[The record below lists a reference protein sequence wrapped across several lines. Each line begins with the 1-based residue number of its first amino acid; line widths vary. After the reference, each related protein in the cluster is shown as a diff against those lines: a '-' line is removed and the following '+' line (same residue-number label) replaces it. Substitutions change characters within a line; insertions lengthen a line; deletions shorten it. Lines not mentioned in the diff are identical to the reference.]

1 MLGFVSRPCLLL
13 LKLNMSYSFYYKRWF
28 VKWWLKE
35 HISSEPH
42 NLSLGSFFWVPLVS
56 ENLLSVIDVA
66 PLSLVRSYIDDS
78 SIGMSKIL
86 ATTVE
91 RSMNQLIALVPK
103 EIPRLTLRFFPF
115 FDPSPFPHNPPPAA
129 VANPFLFTDAEYGI
143 KSDDFLIILCAE
155 ARKFLVD
162 SYVAL
167 PRGDTT
173 PGSRVAYSMTVRQ
186 LEALIRLLEAIS
198 RCHLDDEVH
207 PGHVKLATR
216 LLKTSVIRH
225 NSNSLQT
232 YVSLIIVE
240 STEIDLTEFQEE
252 NQEEGDV
259 EPQIADVDADSNNDQ
274 PGFSCK
280 IDGAEFKTEDKKLVK
295 DQNLHKNLI
304 SDKRTKRSQL
314 KLKMAFDGQERDMKR
329 FWEPSIF
336 TLSTKMLKEHVALVK
351 EVRLLLAQR
360 NIYCNSAKRLYAKL
374 TALHHLSEIS
384 KEQHRKL
391 LPFLEF
397 ERKKVDVVSYDCENT
412 IAQFDKIPDD
422 RFAYGIV
429 KIDEILNANELA
441 DVDDNSDNVSEISE
455 IEEEEEDENDKPS
468 TSQTCDF
475 DNVEVESSKSDD
487 TDEDEEEVKDSHESP
502 QRVVVNQVFGDT
514 KEFDKVLDDKGA
526 HYLETNTVVYPN
538 FPCTYNTVFPN
549 QVFVTT
555 GNVEKIKPEF
565 NKMVENDNKR
575 STTERFFADQKMVEN
590 NLTQNSYVFQ
600 CQK

>member
-78 SIGMSKIL
+78 SI

-91 RSMNQLIALVPK
+91 RSMKQLIALVPK

-207 PGHVKLATR
+207 PRHVKLATR

-274 PGFSCK
+274 P
-280 IDGAEFKTEDKKLVK
+280 DKKLVK

-314 KLKMAFDGQERDMKR
+314 KLQMAFDGQERDVKR

-336 TLSTKMLKEHVALVK
+336 TLSTKMLKEHEISHNTIVK
-351 EVRLLLAQR
+351 NKETSPSVLSNKSKRHIVDVFHNVDGFITETLKEKSNDLNQCINFFM
-360 NIYCNSAKRLYAKL
+360 NINE
-374 TALHHLSEIS
+374 LSE
-384 KEQHRKL
+384 
-391 LPFLEF
+391 
-397 ERKKVDVVSYDCENT
+397 
-412 IAQFDKIPDD
+412 KIPL
-422 RFAYGIV
+422 
-429 KIDEILNANELA
+429 EILNT
-441 DVDDNSDNVSEISE
+441 NSLSQLENFKALNKIRSDPIYHAIERFGLNTFWNV
-455 IEEEEEDENDKPS
+455 
-468 TSQTCDF
+468 TLVGC
-475 DNVEVESSKSDD
+475 EVE
-487 TDEDEEEVKDSHESP
+487 
-502 QRVVVNQVFGDT
+502 
-514 KEFDKVLDDKGA
+514 
-526 HYLETNTVVYPN
+526 
-538 FPCTYNTVFPN
+538 
-549 QVFVTT
+549 
-555 GNVEKIKPEF
+555 
-565 NKMVENDNKR
+565 
-575 STTERFFADQKMVEN
+575 
-590 NLTQNSYVFQ
+590 
-600 CQK
+600 